1 MKSVNN
7 KVTVLSPDQP
17 VPPVQLHAGWGNGKR
32 KMHNAGACKS
42 EMARVYK
49 RAAAGMMDTEDMKA
63 AIWALRQIADVAERA
78 ELEAKISKLEAK
90 LADLL
95 RGH

>member
-17 VPPVQLHAGWGNGKR
+17 DPPVQLHAGWGAAKR
-32 KMHNAGACKS
+32 KMNNAGACKS
-42 EMARVYK
+42 EMARIYK
-49 RAAAGMMDTEDMKA
+49 RAAAGMMHPDDLRSAVWT
-63 AIWALRQIADVAERA
+63 LRQIAEVAERA
-78 ELEAKISKLEAK
+78 ELEAKISNLESK